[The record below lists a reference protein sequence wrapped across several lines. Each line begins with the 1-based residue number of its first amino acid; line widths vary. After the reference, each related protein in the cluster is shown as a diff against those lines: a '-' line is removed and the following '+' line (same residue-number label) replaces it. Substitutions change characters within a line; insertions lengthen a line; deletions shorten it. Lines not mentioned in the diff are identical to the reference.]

1 MMTAGGREF
10 QVAGI
15 GYSHILTMMM
25 TMIIMMTRRRR
36 RRKDRKGNGE
46 KREPAAKNEENA

>member
-1 MMTAGGREF
+1 LMTAGGREF